1 MRRYL
6 LAATLICAFA
16 APVAAGA
23 GPFYIVFD
31 KATKTCSMV
40 RTPPTETE
48 KFSMMGQ
55 YGSEA
60 DAKMAMAGM
69 TACKG

>member
-1 MRRYL
+1 MKKYL
-6 LAATLICAFA
+6 LAATLIAAFA
-16 APVAAGA
+16 IPAHAAT
-23 GPFYIVFD
+23 FYVMFD
-31 KATKTCSMV
+31 ETAKKCSISK
-40 RTPPTETE
+40 TPPTETE

-69 TACKG
+69 TKCK